1 MTVNSKIIVRILIA
15 FQYASFSSLLI
26 RALLMADTASQ
37 LDLRMTLLDINLST
51 SSFSTPSLSCSNL
64 ALGQKHKRCRTQ
76 IKARTRIR
84 RLKR

>member
-1 MTVNSKIIVRILIA
+1 
-15 FQYASFSSLLI
+15 
-26 RALLMADTASQ
+26 MADTASQ
-37 LDLRMTLLDINLST
+37 LDLRMTLSNVDLSASGIT
-51 SSFSTPSLSCSNL
+51 TPSLSNSSL